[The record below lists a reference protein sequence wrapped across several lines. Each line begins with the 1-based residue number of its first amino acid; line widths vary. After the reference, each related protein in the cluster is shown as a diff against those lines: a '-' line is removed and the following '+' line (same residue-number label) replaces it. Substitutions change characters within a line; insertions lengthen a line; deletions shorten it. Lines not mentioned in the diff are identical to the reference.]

1 MNTRFFEIRA
11 EMSRQKISGSE
22 MAAKLGISPGAF
34 SARICGRVQFT
45 LKEAYQIMKI
55 LGLPMDHFSR
65 YFPTL
70 EVLT

>member
-11 EMSRQKISGSE
+11 EMSRQKISGAD
-22 MAAKLGISPGAF
+22 MAEKLGISPAAF
-34 SARICGRVQFT
+34 SARINGRSQFS
-45 LKEAYQIMKI
+45 LKQAYQIMKI

-70 EVLT
+70 EVLS